1 MGEFATLTLL
11 KDYANVF
18 VVSPEY
24 EPSDGWGDVWKS
36 LPQWYASTNDTWSIA
51 KAIVDGY
58 ADYYKQNEPSC
69 QFCYSTDIALTA
81 IKRKAVESLRQSFEQ
96 FAESLYK
103 TALNEKENG
112 QMYEVFRYYFD
123 NNLLSSADRLTFWGD
138 ATILGESPSDS
149 IAKELYQAI
158 PIGTDYVYAYG
169 YSGDNSISI
178 LGFDLLDTVQELG
191 LASRAVELGY
201 TGFLN
206 NYKVGDA
213 DNQHLTPE
221 YDPLTDDR
229 AVAFIDTYNS
239 TVSNDQLYT
248 KYLYIDYDPS
258 TVPEERKG
266 SGLGLIYPYT
276 SPLQASSPK
285 LELCNYQ
292 NFVESYN
299 GTLPNYAGFVKT
311 VSEEMWKAVK
321 DSGLSAEFSC
331 DSGSGNVVW
340 EQE

>member
-81 IKRKAVESLRQSFEQ
+81 IKREAVESLRQSFEQ

-123 NNLLSSADRLTFWGD
+123 NNLLSSADWVIRW
-138 ATILGESPSDS
+138 
-149 IAKELYQAI
+149 I
-158 PIGTDYVYAYG
+158 PD
-169 YSGDNSISI
+169 
-178 LGFDLLDTVQELG
+178 
-191 LASRAVELGY
+191 
-201 TGFLN
+201 
-206 NYKVGDA
+206 VGSED
-213 DNQHLTPE
+213 TPE
-221 YDPLTDDR
+221 MKKLLGIIQEVNADSYGDQSGGYLGSDVLVTVARIGLLSAEAEAGYNVNADDYYTSSGIETVPSFDPLTDDR

-311 VSEEMWKAVK
+311 VFEEMWKAVV